1 MPKVP
6 GVTRDLLQKQIL
18 ELLEGIGIP
27 AKEWIGKTG
36 STVRRLVTKTAI
48 SPFKP
53 NMLQAMH
60 QQKKTFGDALEA
72 FENEAKFIMNAND
85 QELMNFKNNIN
96 TYTAVGGNPKGPG
109 GEGIGSMMKTLETSL
124 KDLETS
130 AKDLKLS
137 TEEAKDFATKQMEE
151 ALKTAQYGSPFKVPD
166 KTSFGGNMYNEGNMR
181 TALREFLKTEFKNG
195 RLKLNKDDQFRV
207 MNYSPMSE
215 DDPILVFKRIYGDDA
230 IKNVEGIVNVFEK
243 GESFKHYEQL
253 LRENVDNQFLKPL
266 NQVDVGDGKLV
277 LTEAEEIKPK
287 LPDDDDIPFNLG
299 GRVGMWKGSGKKII
313 QEGVESLMKK
323 IDDVN
328 INIDPDRPSYRGDW
342 PGMEQY
348 YKEEVG
354 PATDKAIGRA
364 LKDFQDYRNVVE
376 NTKRRGTHLSRKKR
390 RSREIKT
397 FKEWLEKVGIGS
409 SFYKDG
415 GRVGLKYGTKKL
427 FNFTKK
433 QLQEAVEDIFPT
445 GDRKY
450 DAELVSDA
458 LVENNPQ
465 MFKNRLRQDL
475 DDSEYTEIY
484 GIALDALDAFNAA
497 AKTLIKEKQGIKSLV
512 KTTEKPTIDFSDPK
526 IKAALEKAGVK
537 GIALSDAAK
546 KMGYDMSKQKDFFAW
561 EEAIAGGMEG
571 FPKEIKEQVI
581 RAKYGDVVDQRLLDN
596 MLVDD
601 DPYRLAEVFA
611 TVEQGLK
618 MQEMGMGGD
627 EIVTAIKA
635 DIKRKPNAA
644 GGGVG
649 SLFSPTDR
657 VGLFKGSSEI
667 AKSLGISA
675 KEYAQRVHSS
685 GGKKIKEILDDLM
698 RHKKI
703 RALVEK
709 VNKDL
714 HETGIAKMWHEKRAV
729 DDENKIVAEKVIA
742 PFVETVDKMVPWKLS
757 DKSQRNAT
765 LAWFRESITNPR
777 WRKDYRPDWEQGK
790 TVFRGMKHPDDLI
803 YSKDHPSNMFA
814 KQQYAKMF
822 KPENVGGF
830 ASTDPSYAIKFAKEA
845 KGMPH
850 VTKTHLDPIEFQEA
864 VERNIIENPYGST
877 GDVILNEEQK
887 KALETDIVS
896 SGIAL
901 IKKYMPFNKGGSVNK
916 QKVYKHGV
924 GSMFKEI

>member
-27 AKEWIGKTG
+27 AKEWIGKGG
-36 STVRRLVTKTAI
+36 SKVRRLVTKTDV

-53 NMLQAMH
+53 NLLGTLS
-60 QQKKTFGDALEA
+60 QQKKTFGDALDI
-72 FENEAKFIMNAND
+72 FQNEAKFIMNAND
-85 QELMNFKNNIN
+85 QELMNLKNNIID
-96 TYTAVGGNPKGPG
+96 YTNRGGYPKDPG
-109 GEGIGSMMKTLETSL
+109 SEGIGSMMKDLETSL
-124 KDLETS
+124 KDLKTS
-130 AKDLKLS
+130 AKDLKKG
-137 TEEAKDFATKQMEE
+137 TEDMSAHSKKMWDDMIR
-151 ALKTAQYGSPFKVPD
+151 TAQVGGDPFKVPD
-166 KTSFGGNMYNEGNMR
+166 KKSFGGSMYAEGNMR
-181 TALREFLKTEFKNG
+181 TALREFLQTEFKNG
-195 RLKLNKDDQFRV
+195 RLNLNKNDQFRV

-230 IKNVEGIVNVFEK
+230 IRNVEDIVNVFEK

-266 NQVDVGDGKLV
+266 NQADVGDGKLV
-277 LTEAEEIKPK
+277 LTEAEEIKPS
-287 LPDDDDIPFNLG
+287 LPDDEVPFN
-299 GRVGMWKGSGKKII
+299 
-313 QEGVESLMKK
+313 Q
-323 IDDVN
+323 
-328 INIDPDRPSYRGDW
+328 
-342 PGMEQY
+342 
-348 YKEEVG
+348 
-354 PATDKAIGRA
+354 
-364 LKDFQDYRNVVE
+364 
-376 NTKRRGTHLSRKKR
+376 
-390 RSREIKT
+390 
-397 FKEWLEKVGIGS
+397 
-409 SFYKDG
+409 G

-433 QLQEAVEDIFPT
+433 QLLDAVNDIFPT

-484 GIALDALDAFNAA
+484 GIALDALDAFNAE
-497 AKTLIKEKQGIKSLV
+497 AKALM
-512 KTTEKPTIDFSDPK
+512 KPKIDFSDPK
-526 IKAALEKAGVK
+526 IKAALENAGVK

-546 KMGYDMSKQKDFFAW
+546 KMGYDMSKQKDFFAF

-571 FPKEIKEQVI
+571 FPKEIKEQII
-581 RAKYGDVVDQRLLDN
+581 RAKYGNVVDQRLLDN

-714 HETGIAKMWHEKRAV
+714 HETGIAKMWREKRAV

-742 PFVETVDKMVPWKLS
+742 PFVETVDKLVPWKLS

-765 LAWFRESITNPR
+765 LAWFRESITNPE
-777 WRKDYRPDWEQGK
+777 WRKDYRPDWEKGK

-814 KQQYAKMF
+814 KQQYAEMF

-830 ASTDPSYAIKFAKEA
+830 ASTEPSYAIKYAKDA
-845 KGMPH
+845 KGVPH

-864 VERNIIENPYGST
+864 VERNILENPYGST

-887 KALETDIVS
+887 KALKTDIVS

-901 IKKYMPFNKGGSVNK
+901 IKKYLSFNKGGLVNK

-924 GSMFKEI
+924 GSMFKEV